1 MVNKKVIYNLK
12 KRIDK
17 LTETHKAIEV
27 AIHNTNAFSH
37 VSTEKL
43 AEVYRQVIA
52 ETMNARILLHKLQEA
67 TNG

>member
-1 MVNKKVIYNLK
+1 MANKKVIYNLK

-17 LTETHKAIEV
+17 LTETHRVIEV

-43 AEVYRQVIA
+43 DEVYWQVIA
-52 ETMNARILLHKLQEA
+52 ETMNARILLHKLQDA
-67 TNG
+67 NNG